1 MNRVAVIIPAAG
13 KSERVGLKTPK
24 PFLLLAG
31 VPVLARTINLFQKNR
46 RVGLIQPVL
55 PNHQIPL
62 FRRLQKKYHWAKC
75 LPPVRG
81 GRERQD
87 SVANGLAALPAE
99 VEIVMIHDAARP
111 FVTPAI
117 INRVLDAARRHGA
130 ALAAVPVHDT
140 VKSSSRTGRV
150 LKTVDRRGLW
160 LAQTPQAFR
169 ADLLREAH
177 RRAAANRHRGT
188 DESAL
193 IESMGHPVHLVPGSP
208 LNLKITTRED
218 LALARSLARLG
229 FANPAVMRENHGK

>member
-1 MNRVAVIIPAAG
+1 MSRVAVIIPAAG

-31 VPVLARTINLFQKNR
+31 VPILARTISLFQRNR
-46 RVGLIQPVL
+46 RVSLIQPVL
-55 PNHQIPL
+55 PDRQILL
-62 FRRLQKKYHWAKC
+62 FMRLQKRFRWTKC

-87 SVANGLAALPAE
+87 SVAGGLAALPAE
-99 VEIVMIHDAARP
+99 VEIIMIHDAARP

-117 INRVLDAARRHGA
+117 IDSVLDAARRHGA
-130 ALAAVPVHDT
+130 ALAAVPVQDT
-140 VKSSSRTGRV
+140 VKSSTRAGRV

-177 RRAAANRHRGT
+177 RRAVAAGHRGT

-208 LNLKITTRED
+208 LNFKITTRED
-218 LALARSLARLG
+218 LNLARSLVNQKGPGGCVSGGHA
-229 FANPAVMRENHGK
+229 